1 MERVLNGKPSRETPT
16 IVVILPI
23 IYYNIIE
30 YYKSTYNKY
39 LKRGLKMAIQKIK
52 IRNLEMKPQSKS
64 KFYVGVTRA
73 RHSVAIIFDNK
84 KGITIPGIIN
94 FTL

>member
-1 MERVLNGKPSRETPT
+1 
-16 IVVILPI
+16 
-23 IYYNIIE
+23 
-30 YYKSTYNKY
+30 
-39 LKRGLKMAIQKIK
+39 MAIQKIK